1 MNLRFTNYLLLSFL
15 LFICTGLNFAQV
27 TPGDPLAVPI
37 EFRFTWDLSPTDSG
51 IGVNGS
57 MNGWLNGVY
66 KMKEVEPNLWKV
78 TLELQPG
85 SYTYKI
91 VKYIDTVGQS
101 GVTGYFTDPL
111 NSNFGGPFNDSYMDV
126 TDPMIYYLLPKNGSV
141 TSNTK
146 PVFMANFAV
155 ANQSQLDVDKIEF
168 TLDGTA
174 VPNAKDYYDAAS
186 KIFTYN
192 LTDELLPGTHTAT
205 VKIYN
210 TAGNSNEQTTTFS
223 IASGISTAPY
233 TFVFDSKSPSFNF
246 QSEVKNVGLKA
257 TFNTEGLD
265 EMVDSNGVYSV
276 TKDLMVGQE
285 EQYTY
290 IVNGGSYI
298 NDPDNP
304 NLSSRHRT
312 TITKTLDPRSR
323 YKNFT
328 PASGMSYTS
337 PLSSIEIKAYLH
349 PSDSAYAINQSGIF
363 LKYDGSILR
372 PTKTAIGNMVE
383 VKAKVM
389 NPAEGRH
396 VVEWNGKDDHG
407 NNSWTSYYTFGIYP
421 ANSGFHYPDGEN
433 DDKGTGT
440 YTYPYGITANCADI
454 RELNIQANST
464 LDSLI
469 IIIKM
474 ELITKNTRI
483 GFGLVNK
490 LSGEYVEAPDAVEL
504 RIPEW
509 NGYGV
514 FAIIAPPNSDYLNPA
529 TENILYTMRDP
540 LASAMYISPDE
551 ASIANNEFR
560 FAIPLN
566 LLETVLGTY
575 KNEWY
580 FGAYSYLKNQDGTIE
595 AAAANGA
602 SDIEEDPDVYDV
614 TFFSDTRFQERLL
627 SNYSSADQTG
637 GPRIAV
643 IGSEE
648 RGYGAVLPTDI
659 NSGLGSAP
667 QIKLY
672 ASGGD
677 LLYQPVKVKGFAD
690 VPSGTDVYV
699 YCGWWGENVKV
710 NDQHEFEVMVPLAE
724 GSNLVYATVGYGDG
738 LISKSSQVIY
748 NYIVDHAPVAKIYS
762 NISGSSIELRGDSS
776 YSLDGTSLMFNWYQ
790 DSDNPE
796 QIKFT
801 NNIGTPT
808 SFPKPAKAG
817 EYYFTLRVK
826 DGDGDTA
833 WARTVIQIK
842 DGNATSPDFSTWH
855 PAWADSAVFYCI
867 FVRTFDASG
876 TFRGITERM
885 QEIKDLG
892 VNGIWLLP
900 VHPST
905 GNMGPDNPGYA
916 ITNYLDILSDYGTK
930 EDFREFVNEA
940 HKYGI
945 RVIMDHVI
953 QHTSDLHPFMKDA
966 NLYKEASPYY
976 PFYYWD
982 ANENFQYLF
991 TWVDLPSINYSQQTT
1006 RDYLVRMAKYWMQE
1020 FKIDGYRCDVAWAI
1034 DSLREEGPAYWQRWR
1049 SDLKNMKPDIFLLA
1063 EGDAWQTKL
1072 FNKKFDAAYDWKWFG
1087 AIKGVVTETQSIDN
1101 LNKWITSYYSSGFPQ
1116 NALTFKFLENQ
1127 DEERFIKAYG
1137 IGSTQ
1142 VSAIQLLTTPGV
1154 PMLYA
1159 GQEVGE
1165 TTNRGNIDWS
1175 DPYSL
1180 RPFYK
1185 ALIDIRKNNP
1195 ALAYGDFTR
1204 LTNGASDKIYSYLR
1218 TEGNSNVIVNLNF
1231 SESTVNTN
1239 ISVPMNKISYDS
1251 NATFYLVDHL
1261 NTTSWE
1267 VKGTDLKNYAVSLP
1281 PNSGQ
1286 ILILSDE
1293 PLTDVEKDKK
1303 YIPVQFNLAQNYPN
1317 PFNPSTTIKYSL
1329 PSAAHVKITVYNV
1342 VGQKVDELINKD
1354 VSAGYHNVIWNA
1366 GNYASGIYI
1375 YNIEAI
1381 SLTGGKN
1388 FNSVRKMVLVK

>member
-1 MNLRFTNYLLLSFL
+1 MNSRFTTYLTLFYLLAL
-15 LFICTGLNFAQV
+15 TGIGFSQV
-27 TPGDPLAVPI
+27 TPGDPLAVPV
-37 EFRFTWDLSPTDSG
+37 EFRFTWDLGPTDAG
-51 IGVNGS
+51 IGINGS
-57 MNGWLNGVY
+57 MNDWLNGVY
-66 KMKEVEPNLWKV
+66 KMTEVETNLWKV
-78 TLELQPG
+78 ALQLQPK
-85 SYTYKI
+85 SYEYKI
-91 VKYIDTVGQS
+91 VKYVDTVGQS
-101 GVTGYFTDPL
+101 GITGYFTDPL
-111 NSNFGGPFNDSYMDV
+111 NSNFGGPFGNSIMNV
-126 TDPMIYYLLPKNGSV
+126 TDPMIYYFLPKNESL
-141 TSNTK
+141 TSNTR

-155 ANQSQLDVDKIEF
+155 ANQSALDVNKIEF
-168 TLDGTA
+168 TIDGTA
-174 VPNAKDYYDAAS
+174 IPDAKNYYNPAT

-192 LTDELLPGTHTAT
+192 PPADLSTTSHTAT
-205 VKIYN
+205 LKIFN
-210 TAGNSNEQTTTFS
+210 TAGVAAEQTTTFT
-223 IASGISTAPY
+223 IASGISAAPY
-233 TFVFDSKSPSFNF
+233 TFIFDSKSPSFNF
-246 QSEVKNVGLKA
+246 ESEVKSVGLKG

-265 EMVDSNGVYSV
+265 EMKDSNGVYSV
-276 TKDLMVGQE
+276 TKDLTVGKE

-304 NLSSRHRT
+304 NLSTRHRT
-312 TITKTLDPRSR
+312 MVIKELDPRSG

-328 PASGMSYTS
+328 PPSGMSYTS
-337 PLSSIEIKAYLH
+337 PLSSIEMKAYLA
-349 PSDSAYAINQSGIF
+349 PSDSGYAINASGVY
-363 LKYDGSILR
+363 LKYDGANLR
-372 PTKTAIGNMVE
+372 PAKTKVGNEYKIVAT
-383 VKAKVM
+383 VP

-396 VVEWNGKDDHG
+396 IVEWYGKDEKG
-407 NNSWTSYYTFGIYP
+407 ISSWISTYTFGVYP
-421 ANSGFHYPDGEN
+421 ANTGFHYTDGEN

-440 YTYPYGITANCADI
+440 YTYPSGITTNSADI

-469 IIIKM
+469 FIIKM

-483 GFGLVNK
+483 GFGIVNK
-490 LSGEYVEAPDAVEL
+490 LTGEYVEAPDAVEL

-509 NGYGV
+509 NGKGV
-514 FAIIAPPNSDYLNPA
+514 FAIIAPPNSDYYNPS
-529 TENILYTMRDP
+529 TENLLYTMREP
-540 LASAMYISPDE
+540 LASGMNISVDE
-551 ASIANNEFR
+551 SSIANNEFR
-560 FAIPLN
+560 FALPLN

-575 KNEWY
+575 KDDWY
-580 FGAYSYLKNQDGTIE
+580 FGAYSYLKDQNGTIE
-595 AAAANGA
+595 VTETNGA

-614 TFFSDTRFQERLL
+614 TFFSDTKFQQRLL
-627 SNYSSADQTG
+627 SSFSSAEQTG

-643 IGSEE
+643 IGSED
-648 RGYGAVLPTDI
+648 RGYGAVAPSDI
-659 NSGLGSAP
+659 DPNLGTAP

-690 VPSGTDVYV
+690 VPAGTQVIV
-699 YCGWWGENVKV
+699 YCGWWAEIVQV

-724 GSNLVYATVGYGDG
+724 GQNSIYATVGYGEG

-748 NYIVDHAPVAKIYS
+748 NYIVDHEPIVKIYK
-762 NISGSSIELRGDSS
+762 NISAGTVELRGDSS
-776 YSLDGTSLMFNWYQ
+776 YSVDGTNLTYSWHQ
-790 DSDNPE
+790 DNDNPQ
-796 QIKFT
+796 QIIFT
-801 NNIGTPT
+801 STTSSQT
-808 SFPKPAKAG
+808 SFTAPTKPG
-817 EYYFTLRVK
+817 DYYFTLKIK
-826 DGDGDTA
+826 DGDGDSA
-833 WARTVIQIK
+833 WARTAVIITN
-842 DGNATSPDFSTWH
+842 GNTVSPDLTTWH
-855 PAWADSAVFYCI
+855 PSWADSAVFYCV

-876 TFRGITERM
+876 TFKGITARM

-916 ITNYLDILSDYGTK
+916 ITNYLEILSDYGTK
-930 EDFREFVNEA
+930 EDFKEFVNEA

-945 RVIMDHVI
+945 KVIMDHVI
-953 QHTSDLHPFMKDA
+953 QHTSDLHPFLKDA
-966 NLYKEASPYY
+966 NLYKDASPYY

-982 ANENFQYLF
+982 ASNNFQYLF

-1006 RDYLVRMAKYWMQE
+1006 RDYLVRMAKYWMQN
-1020 FKIDGYRCDVAWAI
+1020 FNIDGYRCDVAWAI
-1034 DSLREEGPAYWQRWR
+1034 DSLRAEGPAYWQRWR
-1049 SDLKNMKPDIFLLA
+1049 SELKNMKPDIFLLA

-1087 AIKGVVTETQSIDN
+1087 AIKGVITGTQTIDN
-1101 LNKWITSYYSSGFPQ
+1101 LNKWITSYYSTGFPQ

-1127 DEERFIKAYG
+1127 DEQRFIEAYG

-1165 TTNRGNIDWS
+1165 TTNRGNIDWG
-1175 DPYSL
+1175 DPHEL

-1204 LTNGASDKIYSYLR
+1204 LTNDASDKVYSYLR
-1218 TEGNSNVIVNLNF
+1218 TEGKNNVIVNLNF

-1261 NTTSWE
+1261 NTVSPQ
-1267 VKGTDLKNYAVSLP
+1267 VKGTDLKNYAISLP

-1286 ILILSDE
+1286 IYILSDE
-1293 PLTDVEKDKK
+1293 PLTDVEKEDKN
-1303 YIPVQFNLAQNYPN
+1303 IPVEFNLAQNYPN

-1342 VGQKVDELINKD
+1342 VGQKADELINRD
-1354 VSAGYHNVIWNA
+1354 LSAGYHNIVWNA
-1366 GNYASGIYI
+1366 GNYSSGIYI

-1388 FNSVRKMVLVK
+1388 FNSARKMVLVK